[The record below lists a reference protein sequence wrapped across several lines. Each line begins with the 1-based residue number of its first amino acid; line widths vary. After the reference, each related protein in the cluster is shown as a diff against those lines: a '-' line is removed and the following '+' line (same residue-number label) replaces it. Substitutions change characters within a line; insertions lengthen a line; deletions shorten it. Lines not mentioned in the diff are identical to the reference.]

1 MVVPRGWRMVVP
13 ASSQN
18 LGRNWQARNV
28 TDLLALALV
37 AELGKKTGVSWVRYT
52 DRPHAVWHVWAD
64 DALCLVSGGDEQ
76 PLPDL
81 EDGARV
87 EVVMRSKDS
96 GGRLLTWVGTASVV
110 HPGSEHWEPVTTALV
125 AGRLNLAD
133 LATAADGWARTSV
146 VRRIVPTGELVEEP
160 GRLSDDAHRA
170 VPVPTPA
177 ITRGRLP
184 RVLHR
189 RVKRRPKLS

>member
-1 MVVPRGWRMVVP
+1 MP

-18 LGRNWQARNV
+18 LGRNWQARDV

-37 AELGKKTGVSWVRYT
+37 AELGKKTGVSWVRYA

-76 PLPDL
+76 PLPDI
-81 EDGARV
+81 EDGGRV
-87 EVVMRSKDS
+87 EVVMRSKDI

-110 HPGSEHWEPVTTALV
+110 RPGSEHWEPVTTALV

-146 VRRIVPTGELVEEP
+146 VHRIVPTGELLEEP

-170 VPVPTPA
+170 VPAPTPA
-177 ITRGRLP
+177 ITRGSLP

-189 RVKRRPKLS
+189 REKRRPKLS

>member
-1 MVVPRGWRMVVP
+1 
-13 ASSQN
+13 
-18 LGRNWQARNV
+18 
-28 TDLLALALV
+28 
-37 AELGKKTGVSWVRYT
+37 
-52 DRPHAVWHVWAD
+52 
-64 DALCLVSGGDEQ
+64 
-76 PLPDL
+76 
-81 EDGARV
+81 
-87 EVVMRSKDS
+87 MRSKDN

-110 HPGSEHWEPVTTALV
+110 PPGSEHWEPVTTALV

-133 LATAADGWARTSV
+133 LATAADAWSRTSV

-170 VPVPTPA
+170 VPAPTPA